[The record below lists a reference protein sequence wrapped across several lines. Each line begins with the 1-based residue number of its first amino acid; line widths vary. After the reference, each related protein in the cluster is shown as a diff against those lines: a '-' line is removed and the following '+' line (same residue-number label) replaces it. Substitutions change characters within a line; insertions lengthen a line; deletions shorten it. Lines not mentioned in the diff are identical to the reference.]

1 MYLRQLFKHWT
12 LQVFTPGR
20 LLRRKYKS
28 FKELLRHD
36 KKSLE
41 LISDLEELLY
51 GRVQADWAQVEAL
64 VQALGWSIGCLIQSL
79 VAMHPGAYRPLEEHF
94 HQFESSLSQAV
105 SLPAEDTGPPY
116 TITLAEAAQ
125 APGLAGGK
133 AHTLGRVLGETE
145 LPVPRGFVVTT
156 NACHLFLQHN
166 HLRHRLDE
174 LLAKV
179 RLGDC
184 DRLEGLARQMAAL
197 VSQADIPPVIAA
209 EITQRLQDYQR
220 QGMRGPWALRSSAV
234 CEDGETCFAGQ
245 YASVLNV
252 SDSAVFEAY
261 KEVLA
266 SKYSP
271 RAVAYRIRC
280 GLADQENPMAALC
293 LEMVDAAV
301 SGVVYTLEQ
310 KCPGAADTCMAVYA
324 IPGLGEQL
332 VSGRAGPEVHYLS
345 REEQPRPLGS
355 LASSYRSEE
364 TGGKGPYLSEETAV
378 LLAGWGMML
387 EKILQQPQDMEWC
400 QDKQGALFLLQ
411 SRPLKTEVVSA
422 DKFLEASALPEVDNP
437 VLLEGGVTA
446 SHGIGMGRVYQ
457 VRGEEELVKV
467 SENAVLVSPSLSP
480 AFATIIE
487 RLRAVVSQGG
497 SRASHFASVA
507 REYGLPVIV
516 GAPRATKLLSP
527 GQLVTVDANHCRVY
541 QGEVESFKGR
551 LYQPAVGREN
561 PFFKRLR
568 ALMQLVSPLHLT
580 DPASADF
587 APQGCR
593 SLHDFV
599 RFVHEKATAEMFSL
613 VGRSGRGL
621 ARARRLQSNLPLVMY
636 VLDLED
642 GIAPEAGASK
652 TVDPRFITCKAMQ
665 AFWEGLNHPDVVW
678 QDGLRYMDWEE
689 FDRLSAGIITARS
702 RALASYVILSRNYLH
717 LMLRLGYHFAI
728 LDAFC
733 ADDPETNYVA
743 FRFKGGGGNFEN
755 RMLRLQYI
763 KIILE
768 WAGFAV
774 QSRGDLLDARYER
787 QEAGLILSRLTLLGL
802 LQGKTCLL
810 DISLTSPD
818 QVISL
823 GELFKKQYQHY
834 VVQEPPGK

>member
-12 LQVFTPGR
+12 LHVFTPGK
-20 LLRRKYKS
+20 LLRQKYES
-28 FKELLRHD
+28 FKELLGHD

-51 GRVQADWAQVEAL
+51 GWVQADWARVEAL
-64 VQALGWSIGCLIQSL
+64 VRALRWSVGCLIQSL
-79 VAMHPGAYRPLEEHF
+79 VAMHPAAYRPLEEQF
-94 HQFESSLSQAV
+94 HQVEFSLLQAV
-105 SLPAEDTGPPY
+105 SLPEEDAGPPY

-125 APGLAGGK
+125 APELAGGK
-133 AHTLGRVLGETE
+133 AHTLGRALWETG

-166 HLRHRLDE
+166 QLRHRLDE
-174 LLAKV
+174 LLGQV

-184 DRLEGLARQMAAL
+184 DRLEELSREMAAM
-197 VSQADIPPVIAA
+197 VSQADIPPVIAT
-209 EITQRLQDYQR
+209 EITQRLQDCQR
-220 QGMRGPWALRSSAV
+220 QGVRGPWAWRSSAV
-234 CEDGETCFAGQ
+234 CEDGEACFAGQ

-252 SDSAVFEAY
+252 SNSAVFEAY

-310 KCPGAADTCMAVYA
+310 KCPKATDTCMAVYA
-324 IPGLGEQL
+324 IPGLGERL
-332 VSGRAGPEVHYLS
+332 VSGRAVPEVQYLS
-345 REEQPRPLGS
+345 REEQPRLLGS
-355 LASSYRSEE
+355 LA
-364 TGGKGPYLSEETAV
+364 GPYCPSDTGRQGPCLSEETAL

-387 EKILQQPQDMEWC
+387 EKIFEQPQDMEWC
-400 QDKQGALFLLQ
+400 QDKKGALYLLQ
-411 SRPLKTEVVSA
+411 SRLLKIEVVSE
-422 DKFLEASALPEVDNP
+422 DKFLEASALPGVDNI

-446 SHGIGMGRVYQ
+446 SHGIGIGRVCQ
-457 VRGEEELVKV
+457 VRGEEDLMQV
-467 SENAVLVSPSLSP
+467 SEEAVLVSPSLPPS
-480 AFATIIE
+480 FATIIE

-497 SRASHFASVA
+497 SRASHFAAVA

-516 GAPRATKLLSP
+516 GAPKATKLLSP
-527 GQLVTVDANHCRVY
+527 GQVVTVDANHCRVY

-551 LYQPAVGREN
+551 LYQPVAAVEN
-561 PFFKRLR
+561 PFFKRLQ
-568 ALMQLVSPLHLT
+568 ALMQFVSPLHLT

-587 APQGCR
+587 GPQGCR

-599 RFVHEKATAEMFSL
+599 RFVHEKGTAEMFSL

-621 ARARRLQSNLPLVMY
+621 AKARRLKSELPLVMY

-642 GIAPEAGASK
+642 GIAPEARGSK
-652 TVDPRFITCKAMQ
+652 TVDPRFITCKSML

-678 QDGLRYMDWEE
+678 QDGLLFMDWEE
-689 FDRLSAGIITARS
+689 FDRLSAGIITTRS

-717 LMLRLGYHFAI
+717 LMLHFGYHFAI
-728 LDAFC
+728 VDAFC
-733 ADDPETNYVA
+733 ADDPEANYVA

-755 RMLRLQYI
+755 RLWRVQYI
-763 KIILE
+763 KMILE

-774 QSRGDLLDARYER
+774 KTRGDLLDARYER

-802 LQGKTCLL
+802 LQGKTLLL

-823 GELFKKQYQHY
+823 GESFKKQYQHL
-834 VVQEPPGK
+834 VVQEPQCK